1 MVKAKSSNYP
11 IAGVDHLQAD
21 AAAIDAVLATLDAVV
36 IPLEGKWGAGRLPL
50 LVGAEMAARF
60 GSAQAKLNAA
70 VEAGN
75 VEEVVKR
82 AAILKRGWAAMDVAA
97 SPYLELEREGGV
109 WGYDHGGKRYV
120 VVLERSKAHYEAAHA
135 GDPSLV
141 VTVAELLTVW
151 EASKVAQ
158 VTRKTRLAFPGAQVT
173 RVTTDKSLADDLNDA
188 VPF

>member
-1 MVKAKSSNYP
+1 MDKAKPSNYP
-11 IAGVDHLQAD
+11 IAGIDHLQAD
-21 AAAIDAVLATLDAVV
+21 AAAIDAVLASLDAIVV
-36 IPLEGKWGAGRLPL
+36 PLEGKWGAGRLPM
-50 LVGAEMAARF
+50 LVEPALAAKF
-60 GSAQAKLNAA
+60 GSAQAKLNSA

-82 AAILKRGWAAMDVAA
+82 AAVLKRGWLALDAAA
-97 SPYLELEREGGV
+97 SPNLALEREQV
-109 WGYDHGGKRYV
+109 WGYDHQGKRYT
-120 VVLERSKAHYEAAHA
+120 VVLDRSKANWQASHTEDA
-135 GDPSLV
+135 SLV

-173 RVTTDKSLADDLNDA
+173 RVTNDKSLADDLNDE